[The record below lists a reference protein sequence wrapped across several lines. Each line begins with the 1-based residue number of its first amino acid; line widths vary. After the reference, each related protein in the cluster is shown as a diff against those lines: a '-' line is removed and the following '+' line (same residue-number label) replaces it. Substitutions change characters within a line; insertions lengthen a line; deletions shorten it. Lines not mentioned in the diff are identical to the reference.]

1 MLYVVEVSYEKE
13 NLPIIDDIWHL
24 LTVMDI
30 STDGGGD
37 GLLSLATGEIMQFA
51 DIDEFKIWAG
61 EELDVDPIFIV
72 IDMDE
77 KSVYYYE
84 ADPTIKFTKLEGNT
98 SFEGIGQRKEDLRN
112 KQVVEFEAK
121 RLADKEKEVE
131 RLNTDIESLLSK
143 SMLFRCGRRRWLF
156 RVETLGVLPEL
167 RI

>member
-1 MLYVVEVSYEKE
+1 MLYVVEVSYAKE

-37 GLLSLATGEIMQFA
+37 GILSLASGDIMQFT
-51 DIDEFKIWAG
+51 DIDDFKCWAK
-61 EELDVDPIFIV
+61 EELEVDPIFIV
-72 IDMDE
+72 IDMDK

-84 ADPTIKFTKLEGNT
+84 VDPTIKFTKLEGNT

-112 KQVVEFEAK
+112 KQIVEIEAK

-131 RLNTDIESLLSK
+131 RLNTDIEKIKRKKKSLEK
-143 SMLFRCGRRRWLF
+143 EIKGT
-156 RVETLGVLPEL
+156 EEK
-167 RI
+167 